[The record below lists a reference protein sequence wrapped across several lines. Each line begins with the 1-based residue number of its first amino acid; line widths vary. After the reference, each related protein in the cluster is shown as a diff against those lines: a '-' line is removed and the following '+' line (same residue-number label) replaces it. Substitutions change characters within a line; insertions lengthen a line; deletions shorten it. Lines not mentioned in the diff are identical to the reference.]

1 MTQNYVNGFFTK
13 CAELKVPYEMA
24 VAMYK
29 HATGCGGAP
38 ASKAAPAPATKKPA
52 AGKVA
57 VQTPNAGLAK
67 LKGILA
73 ERKAKA
79 QSAPAPTK

>member
-13 CAELKVPYEMA
+13 CAEHKVPYEMA

-38 ASKAAPAPATKKPA
+38 AAKAAPAPATKQPGPVK
-52 AGKVA
+52 AGVP
-57 VQTPNAGLAK
+57 TPKAGLAK

-79 QSAPAPTK
+79 QSAPAPAK

>member
-13 CAELKVPYEMA
+13 CAERKVPYEMA

-29 HATGCGGAP
+29 KAAGCGGAP
-38 ASKAAPAPATKKPA
+38 AKKAPAQATKQPGTVK
-52 AGKVA
+52 AGVP
-57 VQTPNAGLAK
+57 TPKAGLSK

-79 QSAPAPTK
+79 QPAPAPAK